1 MRSRSDAGREDAAE
15 MCAVL
20 RAVSTVCALGWFANA
35 LLHLLLLAGMPL
47 GALVLG
53 GGHEVMPVAMR
64 PVNAVLVVLW
74 GVCGW
79 AYLAYGGVVAHRA
92 SRGRLRSGLVVMT
105 VFLLLASVFNLFIT
119 SSPAERYVTGALSAL
134 MLLLSLVLLLGSSQQ
149 ARSVSWLR
157 CEAS

>member
-1 MRSRSDAGREDAAE
+1 

-92 SRGRLRSGLVVMT
+92 SRGRLRSGLVVM
-105 VFLLLASVFNLFIT
+105 LASVFNLFIT

-134 MLLLSLVLLLGSSQQ
+134 MLLLSLALLLGSSQQ
-149 ARSVSWLR
+149 ARAVSWLR

>member
-1 MRSRSDAGREDAAE
+1 
-15 MCAVL
+15 MCSVL

-53 GGHEVMPVAMR
+53 GGHEVMPVALR

-134 MLLLSLVLLLGSSQQ
+134 MLLLSLALLLGSSQQ
-149 ARSVSWLR
+149 ARAVSWLR

>member
-1 MRSRSDAGREDAAE
+1 MRSRSDAGREDVAE
-15 MCAVL
+15 MCSVL

-35 LLHLLLLAGMPL
+35 LLHLLLLVGMPL

-64 PVNAVLVVLW
+64 PVNALLVVLW

>member
-1 MRSRSDAGREDAAE
+1 
-15 MCAVL
+15 
-20 RAVSTVCALGWFANA
+20 
-35 LLHLLLLAGMPL
+35 
-47 GALVLG
+47 
-53 GGHEVMPVAMR
+53 MR
-64 PVNAVLVVLW
+64 PVNALLVVLW

>member
-1 MRSRSDAGREDAAE
+1 

-47 GALVLG
+47 GALV
-53 GGHEVMPVAMR
+53 HEVMPVAMR
-64 PVNAVLVVLW
+64 PVNALLVVLW